1 MNKEALTRMKA
12 RMELSNDFG
21 DLEKQLNQHEQL
33 ARSLIEFVKQGIESR
48 TRETMT
54 EFR

>member
-12 RMELSNDFG
+12 RMELSNDFS
-21 DLEKQLNQHEQL
+21 DLEKQLKQHEQL
-33 ARSLIEFVKQGIESR
+33 AGSLIEFVKQGIESR
-48 TRETMT
+48 MQETMT